1 MKKSILSGMR
11 PTGKLHLGN
20 YFGALQNWVLLQNEG
35 YDCHFFVADWHAIT
49 TKHDETG
56 GIREN
61 SIAMVKDWLAA
72 GLDPDK
78 STIFVQS
85 LVKQHAELFTILAM
99 ITPVGWLE
107 RCPTYKEQKEQLG
120 ESKTANYG
128 FLGYPVLQAADIL
141 MYDPDFVPVG
151 EDQLP
156 HLEITREIARRFNF
170 LYGETFK
177 EPQAK
182 LTEVPKL
189 PGTDGRKMSKS
200 YGNVIDL
207 CEGSDE
213 LWQKTRMMV
222 TDPARVRKTDPGDPK
237 LCSVF
242 DFHKLFSPQEQ
253 RDEVCAGCT
262 GATIGC
268 MDCKKML
275 FANLDSFIAPMRERR
290 AAISDQAA
298 LDIMHQGSLRAA
310 AVAEAHMKRVRSH
323 MSLEI

>member
-310 AVAEAHMKRVRSH
+310 VVAEAHMKRVRSH